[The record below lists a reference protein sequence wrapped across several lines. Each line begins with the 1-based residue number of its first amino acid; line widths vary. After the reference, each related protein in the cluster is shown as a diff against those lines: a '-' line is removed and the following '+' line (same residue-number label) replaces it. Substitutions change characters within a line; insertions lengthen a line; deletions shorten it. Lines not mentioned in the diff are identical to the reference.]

1 MALQT
6 ARMEKEHKMA
16 RSLGYLPQPGMSA
29 GAGVGSALGAFG
41 QTMNQLGQLT
51 IDDKKQKKDEALQDA
66 KLTLAQNADKRGD
79 EELKLK
85 ADEVSGK
92 NKYYD
97 DKTKAERQ
105 KQLDEH
111 IKAQNMAG
119 AFRVLHPEATK
130 NLNDEQVMAWG
141 EHMDKLLPKDRKI
154 DKIDARITEDGN
166 KIVTYFDTAD
176 NNIKELNMGKVKT
189 DWNEKK
195 KSSDIPEGWV
205 SVGKDFQIDYG
216 HEGNTKQTKDGR
228 YIAPLPYV
236 NSKFSEQSDGNKKLL
251 DEDL

>member
-1 MALQT
+1 MV
-6 ARMEKEHKMA
+6 

-41 QTMNQLGQLT
+41 QTMNNLGQLT
-51 IDDKKQKKDEALQDA
+51 IDDKKAKNEEALLNA

-97 DKTKAERQ
+97 DKSKAERQ
-105 KQLDEH
+105 KQVDEH
-111 IKAQNMAG
+111 FKAQNMAG

-154 DKIDARITEDGN
+154 DKIDARITDDGS
-166 KIVTYFDTAD
+166 KIVTYFDNVD
-176 NNIKELNMGKVKT
+176 NRIKELNMGKVKT

-205 SVGKDFQIDYG
+205 SVGKDFHQEYG
-216 HEGNTKQTKDGR
+216 HEGNTKLIKDGR
-228 YIAPLPYV
+228 YISPLPYV
-236 NSKFSEQSDGNKKLL
+236 NSKFSEQSDGSKKLFDQEL
-251 DEDL
+251 E